1 MKRFDHPT
9 PTVKTG
15 ESAVAANV
23 AERLEAAIRDSKS
36 ANTIRAYRAAWRKW
50 GEWSAAHGARA
61 MPARPDAVALFLA
74 ERAEER
80 MSVASLRLAVAAIA
94 AAHDAAGHANPC
106 ADRVVKTAMKGLV
119 RQAAQAGASQ
129 KQAAALTVEA
139 VEAVR
144 DALSAAMDRHSRPAV
159 RDMAIVS
166 LMACAGL
173 RRSEAAALDWSQVDA
188 QPDGSGR
195 LTVTRSKTDQ
205 EGDGAVVAV
214 TSAAMRDLERWA
226 EMQGQGREGSVFG
239 LSGRQVSRRVAAVAM
254 AAGLGEGFSGHSGR
268 VGMAITMLR
277 NQAPGAAIMRQGRWN
292 SSRMVARYGRNETAG
307 EALRYL

>member
-1 MKRFDHPT
+1 MTQPEHPA
-9 PTVKTG
+9 PQVKGGGTAFAV
-15 ESAVAANV
+15 ESNV
-23 AERLEAAIRDSKS
+23 AERLEAAIRDSK
-36 ANTIRAYRAAWRKW
+36 APATVRAYRAAWRKW

-74 ERAEER
+74 KRAEEG
-80 MSVASLRLAVAAIA
+80 MSVASLRMAVAAIA
-94 AAHDAAGHANPC
+94 AAHDAVGHANPC

-139 VEAVR
+139 VAAIR
-144 DALSAAMDRHSRPAV
+144 HALGDCGTPVKA

-166 LMACAGL
+166 LMACTGL
-173 RRSEAAALDWSQVDA
+173 RRSEAAALDWSHMEG

-195 LTVTRSKTDQ
+195 LAIDRSKTDQ
-205 EGDGAVVAV
+205 EGEGAVVAI
-214 TSAAMRDLERWA
+214 TSVAMRDLERWA
-226 EMQGQGREGSVFG
+226 ELQGRDRQGSVFG
-239 LSGRQVSRRVAAVAM
+239 LSGRQVSRRVAAVAK

-268 VGMAITMLR
+268 VGMAVTMLR
-277 NQAPGAAIMRQGRWN
+277 KQAPSATIMRQGRWN
-292 SSRMVARYGRNETAG
+292 SERMIGRYGRNETAG